1 MTAPSPTLFPYEALS
16 LQQFCIQPVN
26 GKTIETFSG
35 ALTILSRILTCEE
48 IHLYIATPYE
58 TGEVLKLRERAD
70 ILACYHIEPVSGC
83 SISMSIDSE
92 SGEYDDMLS
101 MLARIM
107 TDELLSRLRFS
118 RDEIARSSALK
129 DLAKRM
135 GLVADCAPESYGEL
149 LQRFHVGEPK
159 PQQAPLNDRLLQS
172 RKEADAKGQ
181 WSFEPG
187 IINLPK
193 MESCSADISLDNQL
207 VSVIVEGL
215 LEHSAPYVSAV
226 PLFVVVAAYNITFKR
241 VSLLCSLYAEKN
253 MYRAK
258 ELSES
263 YAIPHSEKCFIINKI
278 REATLDAF
286 ELTVQSPPK
295 EETLLGE
302 ITRGYYKILSSFI
315 SKSDLFEF
323 MSTAGERQ
331 TTEAEGLPFNY
342 CEGINLPAPTED
354 NGDDSQGIPKEI
366 CNEYEQAAESEKL
379 KGKSQDLLA
388 ALHYAQGLSIID
400 VATLRGIEPIRANVQ
415 RSIRNGLALAEA
427 RHLTDLTPYLESIGR
442 QGSSKNK
449 G

>member
-92 SGEYDDMLS
+92 SGEYDDMPS

-193 MESCSADISLDNQL
+193 MESCSADTSLDNQL
-207 VSVIVEGL
+207 VSVIVEDI

-253 MYRAK
+253 MYRTK

-263 YAIPHSEKCFIINKI
+263 DAIPHSEKCFIINKI
-278 REATLDAF
+278 REATLEASK
-286 ELTVQSPPK
+286 LTVQSPPK

-315 SKSDLFEF
+315 SKGDLFEF

-331 TTEAEGLPFNY
+331 FVEAEGLPFNY
-342 CEGINLPAPTED
+342 SEGTNRSVSGVGEEPQGVPTT
-354 NGDDSQGIPKEI
+354 I
-366 CNEYEQAAESEKL
+366 CQEYENAAVGENVTQ
-379 KGKSQDLLA
+379 GKYLRA
-388 ALHYAQGLSIID
+388 ALYSAQGQPYKNIAEDL
-400 VATLRGIEPIRANVQ
+400 VLGLKNIR
-415 RSIRNGLALAEA
+415 RTIRKGLELAEA
-427 RHLTDLTPYLESIGR
+427 RHLTDLTPYLEKIGR
-442 QGSSKNK
+442 HGLDKNS
-449 G
+449 